1 MYLFGHRGPR
11 LTGHGDRGLLYSR
24 AVQAEGLRGALSM
37 DQSVEVGKQG
47 SLSLC

>member
-1 MYLFGHRGPR
+1 MYLLGHRGAQ
-11 LTGHGDRGLLYSR
+11 TQGARGQGT
-24 AVQAEGLRGALSM
+24 AAQAEGLRGALSM